1 MSDLEFT
8 PNFATLA
15 QTTDTMF
22 QGYLDP
28 VQAKD
33 YFAAA
38 QRQSVIQRFATK
50 IPMGATGVRIP
61 HWTGNVSAQWVAEGE
76 KKPITKGNM
85 TKQDV
90 VPHKIATIFVASA
103 EVVRANPGDYL
114 GHMRSDVAVAIAKAF
129 DFAVLY
135 GDNSPFARYMAQTS
149 KVQPLGTNL
158 YDSLAVQ
165 GLSQLVN
172 DGKKWRQTILDD
184 KVEPLL
190 NGSKDDNGR
199 PLFLESTYDEAPGAI
214 REGRIVGRPTIILE
228 EVARNNVYGFQG
240 DFSQIVWGQVGG
252 LSYSVSN
259 QATLDLS
266 PEQNGSGLTS
276 LWQNNLV
283 AVLVEAEYG
292 VLINDPEAFA
302 KLIVGDL
309 HYQVTVNGSPTGGTY
324 TLKVNGVPTAAI
336 AFDAN
341 DAAIK
346 AAIVAVD
353 DGISASQ
360 VTVVGGLI
368 SAPAT
373 VSLDSDASLTGG
385 TNPHVVVTDEDA

>member
-1 MSDLEFT
+1 MAETFS
-8 PNFATLA
+8 PNNANLA
-15 QTTDTMF
+15 LTGDTMF
-22 QGYLDP
+22 QGYLEP
-28 VQAKD
+28 EQAKD

-38 QRQSVIQRFATK
+38 ARASLIQRFATK

-61 HWTGNVSAQWVAEGE
+61 HWTGNVTAKWVAEGE

-103 EVVRANPGDYL
+103 EVVRANPGDYI
-114 GHMRSDVAVAIAKAF
+114 GHMRSDVATAIAKAF

-149 KVQPLGTNL
+149 KVQPLGSNL

-165 GLSQLVN
+165 GLSRLVN
-172 DGKKWRQTILDD
+172 DKKKWRSTILDD
-184 KVEPLL
+184 TVEPLL

-214 REGRIVGRPTIILE
+214 REGRIVGRPTLIME
-228 EVARNNVYGFQG
+228 DVARGNVAGFQG

-266 PEQNGSGLTS
+266 AAQDGSDMTS

-292 VLINDPEAFA
+292 VLINDVEAFS
-302 KLIVGDL
+302 KLIVGSL
-309 HYQVTVNGSPTGGTY
+309 SYQVQVNGSPTGGTY
-324 TLKVNGVPTAAI
+324 TLKVNGKETAAI
-336 AFDAN
+336 AYNAN

-353 DGISASQ
+353 DGISASD
-360 VTVVGGLI
+360 VTVTSGLI
-368 SAPAT
+368 VAPAT
-373 VSLDSDASLTGG
+373 ISVGTKALTGG
-385 TNPHVVVTDEDA
+385 TGADVVVLDQND